1 MAINSK
7 AKGGRGGRMNKC
19 GSCQWL
25 VMADGKPYYC
35 AIKDL
40 YTIKD
45 KQDEGCE
52 DFLEADD
59 GQRKSH

>member
-1 MAINSK
+1 MG
-7 AKGGRGGRMNKC
+7 KGVVTMNKC
-19 GSCQWL
+19 GNCQWL
-25 VMADGKPYYC
+25 VTADGEPYYC

-59 GQRKSH
+59 GQRKSRKTLQRL

>member
-1 MAINSK
+1 MT
-7 AKGGRGGRMNKC
+7 NKC
-19 GSCQWL
+19 GNCQWL
-25 VMADGKPYYC
+25 VTSEGEPYYC

-59 GQRKSH
+59 GQRKSGKTLQ